1 VFLMKA
7 SALLKANIEALLKD
21 RGQSKQDLEQWCRR
35 KPSWLAKI
43 YAEDRREIP
52 LKYLDRIADFF
63 GLATYQLFQPALVGM
78 AERRSGL
85 DRRAGK
91 ERRLSAIN
99 HQVRES
105 VSSVVANLSPSDV
118 ADLIRIKSLSAE
130 SRDVLRANAQALE
143 TSERQGGARKRRR
156 STAERVAT
164 ESTPPAVRASRQKS
178 VKGA

>member
-1 VFLMKA
+1 MRA
-7 SALLKANIEALLKD
+7 NALIKHNIDAILKERKQSRKD
-21 RGQSKQDLEQWCRR
+21 LAQWCR
-35 KPSWLAKI
+35 KSESWISKI
-43 YAEDRREIP
+43 MNEERREFP
-52 LKYLDRIADFF
+52 MKHWDRIADFF
-63 GLATYQLFQPALVGM
+63 GLAAYQLLQPGRSTQS
-78 AERRSGL
+78 ERRSGL

-143 TSERQGGARKRRR
+143 TSERQGGAQRRRR

-178 VKGA
+178 EKGA